1 MSSPNHHHNPPPH
14 PGDQVGGVP
23 PVTLPPH
30 PGGRRPPPPNRP
42 VNMPQLGVFP
52 VIPAG
57 TPQLR
62 PYRSDLQLRQE
73 EHPRPQRPDPQ
84 SLVHLLPHPSGWHVT
99 RPPAEP
105 RPLPLAEAHPLP
117 PAQAHH
123 LRPAQVHPL
132 PLAEPL
138 DWTIMEPPAEIHH
151 LPAAEARPP
160 PQQPRNPPRVEATAP
175 MFRAEAPPF
184 QPAMVLAEVPPFQPA
199 EQAAAAPPEHASP
212 QPEQPSPRP
221 TSAERRSSERPSHN
235 NYVENPR
242 VTFLLED
249 ALITCEICYES
260 ELILTRPHA
269 TIRDSTPAIFPCGH
283 VFGLKC
289 INEWLESHS
298 TCPTCRLEL
307 RHKKCGHPVKA
318 GPIHTLNVMKIPRT
332 IPRGGLIEGS
342 CGKCWNR
349 MRQEEAR
356 RVYESVSG
364 FIGTGLAGSRGVF
377 GEETHA
383 AMVERAKEF
392 ADGLVEDCIGEPR
405 GQWWQ

>member
-1 MSSPNHHHNPPPH
+1 MTFPPH
-14 PGDQVGGVP
+14 PW
-23 PVTLPPH
+23 
-30 PGGRRPPPPNRP
+30 GRRPPPPNRP
-42 VNMPQLGVFP
+42 ANMPQLGVFP

-57 TPQLR
+57 TAQLR

-73 EHPRPQRPDPQ
+73 EHPRPRRTDPQ
-84 SLVHLLPHPSGWHVT
+84 SRAHPSEWHFT
-99 RPPAEP
+99 PLPAEP
-105 RPLPLAEAHPLP
+105 HPVPPAQAPHLP
-117 PAQAHH
+117 PAQA
-123 LRPAQVHPL
+123 HPL

-138 DWTIMEPPAEIHH
+138 DWTLMEPPAEIHH
-151 LPAAEARPP
+151 IPAAEARPP
-160 PQQPRNPPRVEATAP
+160 PQQPRNPTQVEATAP
-175 MFRAEAPPF
+175 IFRAEAPPF
-184 QPAMVLAEVPPFQPA
+184 QPATVLAEETPPFQPA
-199 EQAAAAPPEHASP
+199 EQSAAAAPPEHASP

-221 TSAERRSSERPSHN
+221 ASAERRSSERPSHN

-249 ALITCEICYES
+249 ALITCEICHES
-260 ELILTRPHA
+260 ELTLTRPHA
-269 TIRDSTPAIFPCGH
+269 SIRDETPAILPCGH

-289 INEWLESHS
+289 INEWLEAHS

-307 RHKKCGHPVKA
+307 RHKRCGHPVKA

-332 IPRGGLIEGS
+332 IPRGGWIEES

-349 MRQEEAR
+349 ARQEEAR
-356 RVYESVSG
+356 RVYRAVAG
-364 FIGTGLAGSRGVF
+364 FIGSGLAGSRGVF

-383 AMVERAKEF
+383 AMVDRAREF